1 MKVTLFCKYTF
12 SFFLSVI
19 PSIRLAKRLSQIHSN
34 QFNDSL
40 LLFFFCL
47 FRSSLQPNIF
57 NTVHIVDAFGISSS
71 SLLFAYYAHL
81 ARCVRKFG
89 FQFEKM
95 PDNSLK
101 LPNLFQFDLWVVC
114 YEPPSRRTR
123 HKFNPF
129 FCNSIYFHSSF
140 ATMCWRYD
148 ACKYTIDMAI
158 AISSSMATIT
168 AILIPTTTSTS
179 TSTTTSTNRL
189 NTFSLLTIFEFY
201 CRHWLWVSFLIASF
215 WSMCHEKRT
224 TQLLKWLIFSFD
236 KNIWHSTMNLH
247 CFTQTK

>member
-1 MKVTLFCKYTF
+1 MEVYRKQQSKRKVIEVFHFISFHWRLRYFVNTLFL
-12 SFFLSVI
+12 SFFLSFHRFGLRNAFRKFTRI
-19 PSIRLAKRLSQIHSN
+19 SSMI
-34 QFNDSL
+34 
-40 LLFFFCL
+40 LFYYFFCL

-179 TSTTTSTNRL
+179 TTTSTNRL

-224 TQLLKWLIFSFD
+224 TQL
-236 KNIWHSTMNLH
+236 
-247 CFTQTK
+247 

>member
-1 MKVTLFCKYTF
+1 MSC
-12 SFFLSVI
+12 
-19 PSIRLAKRLSQIHSN
+19 
-34 QFNDSL
+34 L
-40 LLFFFCL
+40 LRAPL
-47 FRSSLQPNIF
+47 
-57 NTVHIVDAFGISSS
+57 
-71 SLLFAYYAHL
+71 
-81 ARCVRKFG
+81 
-89 FQFEKM
+89 
-95 PDNSLK
+95 
-101 LPNLFQFDLWVVC
+101 
-114 YEPPSRRTR
+114 RRTR

-140 ATMCWRYD
+140 AAMYWRYD

-158 AISSSMATIT
+158 AIRSSMATIA
-168 AILIPTTTSTS
+168 AILIPTATI

-201 CRHWLWVSFLIASF
+201 CRHWLWVSFLIAPF

-247 CFTQTK
+247 CFLKQSKVFVCKIGNLQGVWRNEMVAHTHIQTQHITI

>member
-1 MKVTLFCKYTF
+1 M
-12 SFFLSVI
+12 
-19 PSIRLAKRLSQIHSN
+19 
-34 QFNDSL
+34 
-40 LLFFFCL
+40 
-47 FRSSLQPNIF
+47 
-57 NTVHIVDAFGISSS
+57 
-71 SLLFAYYAHL
+71 
-81 ARCVRKFG
+81 
-89 FQFEKM
+89 
-95 PDNSLK
+95 
-101 LPNLFQFDLWVVC
+101 WVVC

-129 FCNSIYFHSSF
+129 FCNSIYFQSSF
-140 ATMCWRYD
+140 AAMCWKYD

-168 AILIPTTTSTS
+168 AIVIPTTTI
-179 TSTTTSTNRL
+179 TTTSTNRL

-201 CRHWLWVSFLIASF
+201 YRHWLWVGFLIASF

-247 CFTQTK
+247 CFLKQSKVFVCKIGNLQGVWKNEMVHTYTHTYTQSQHITSQFNTVSLCSPYKNG